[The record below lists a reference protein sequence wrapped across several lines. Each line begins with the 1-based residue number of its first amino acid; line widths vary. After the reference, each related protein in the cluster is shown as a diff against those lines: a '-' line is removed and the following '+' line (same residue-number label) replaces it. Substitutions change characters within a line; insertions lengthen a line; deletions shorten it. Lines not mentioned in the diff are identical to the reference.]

1 MWNDCPL
8 FCKIHDPAAPHAV
21 YLRRLE
27 RGMWA
32 FNSHHPQHDHKFATA
47 SSKDKDKLRPQ
58 DVTSWKALNAD
69 QQLRLDKSIK
79 CIEAPPLDTASPR
92 PGCDARASEEAS
104 SRTQQVHVVRKPLC
118 CEQKPP
124 RAPAPV
130 WDADRLRLCVDKLPP
145 DFQTFTV
152 SQPYALCQV
161 EACRSQRAP
170 ARSYLD
176 GISAH
181 LLFKFSQVV
190 KDKDV
195 ALLNST
201 TTDSVVPDGEL
212 VAHTN
217 CIAHTHMHLAKMAP
231 GALVDKGALPYALA
245 WLKKID
251 EQNKV
256 RL

>member
-1 MWNDCPL
+1 MWQECPL
-8 FCKIHDPAAPHAV
+8 FRKLHEPGAPHDV
-21 YLRRLE
+21 YLRRLQQ
-27 RGMWA
+27 GMWA

-47 SSKDKDKLRPQ
+47 CSKDKDKLRPQ

-69 QQLRLDKSIK
+69 KKMRLVESIN
-79 CIEAPPLDTASPR
+79 CIEAAPLDTASPR
-92 PGCDARASEEAS
+92 PGCDAPASEQAS
-104 SRTQQVHVVRKPLC
+104 SQTQQVHVVHNSLSLK
-118 CEQKPP
+118 QKPP
-124 RAPAPV
+124 APL
-130 WDADRLRLCVDKLPP
+130 WDADRLRLCADNLPP
-145 DFQTFTV
+145 DFRPFTV
-152 SQPYALCQV
+152 GEPYALCQV
-161 EACRSQRAP
+161 EASRSQRAP

-176 GISAH
+176 GIPAH

-231 GALVDKGALPYALA
+231 GALVDKSALPYALA